1 MKQTDLYYRAF
12 REYREIT
19 ARERENQNQRRSI
32 ASSGTELDR
41 LDTVKSICN
50 IDEEWVKEIE
60 KGLVFVEKAI
70 REERQFIRN
79 DGEVVPIEKAK
90 STSRASVIHLAKHS
104 DYITHLPEDPSDDLV
119 PDKIFLLEKNSDYA
133 VYENRFLYMLL
144 VYTRDFIKIR
154 LDKIRDA
161 RNTCHIDLELCK
173 DVKFGSRHIVYKTTL
188 TEDRLDESVS
198 SWDKKNLDLYDRIE
212 MAEHWVQALLNT
224 SLMDQVSKTPM
235 IKPPITKTNVLKMN
249 HNFKMAVALYEYLAA
264 YVGDGYSMQEV
275 RRSFTPFGADTAD
288 ELAETVLLTS
298 FLAYKSANNLEGE
311 LKASLEK
318 YKAREEK
325 ERAEEL
331 AARIIRLKRRVAEDG
346 ASPEEY
352 MLALEARLRALE
364 DVEQRFNAACE
375 ERDAARAELEGKES
389 EYSSMLCGVDLLV
402 KETND
407 ANAKNTELCASFA
420 AEKKAMLDELE
431 VQKAKYR
438 EEIEKEG
445 EEYRR
450 TCDERVS
457 EIMRECSQRIAEAES
472 KVEAANRRYDEL
484 EERKIMISAE
494 LHGLRKKCGYKG
506 DAEDYTSKERLDE
519 LEKEYIAFI
528 RFFNGEWKKTKKSIR
543 KELLWKSKSK

>member
-12 REYREIT
+12 REYREVT

-32 ASSGTELDR
+32 AASGAEADR
-41 LDTVKSICN
+41 LETVKNICT

-104 DYITHLPEDPSDDLV
+104 DYITHLPDDPADDLI

-154 LDKIRDA
+154 LDKIREA
-161 RNTCHIDLELCK
+161 RNTCHIDMHLQK
-173 DVKFGSRHIVYKTTL
+173 DVKFGSRHIVYEATL
-188 TEDRLDESVS
+188 TEDRRDKSVS
-198 SWDKKNLDLYDRIE
+198 SWDKKNLEIYDRIE
-212 MAEHWVQALLNT
+212 MAEHWVQALLGT
-224 SLMDQVSKTPM
+224 SLMDQVSKTPV

-249 HNFKMAVALYEYLAA
+249 HNFKMAVALYEYLSS

-298 FLAYKSANNLEGE
+298 FLAYKNANNLEGDLKESFEAYKKQEAAERETE
-311 LKASLEK
+311 LE
-318 YKAREEK
+318 
-325 ERAEEL
+325 
-331 AARIIRLKRRVAEDG
+331 ARISRLRRRIAEDG
-346 ASPEEY
+346 VSPEEY
-352 MLALEARLRALE
+352 MLALESRCRALE
-364 DVEQRFNAACE
+364 DSEKKLVAMRE
-375 ERDAARAELEGKES
+375 ERDAARAELEGKED
-389 EYSSMLCGVDLLV
+389 EYSSMLHGVDLLV
-402 KETND
+402 RETD
-407 ANAKNTELCASFA
+407 EAKAKNTELCASFA
-420 AEKKAMLDELE
+420 AEKSAMLDELE
-431 VQKAKYR
+431 AKKAEYR
-438 EEIEKEG
+438 AEIEKEG
-445 EEYRR
+445 EKYRKA
-450 TCDERVS
+450 CDERVA
-457 EIMRECSQRIAEAES
+457 EIMRECSRKIAEAEA
-472 KVEAANRRYDEL
+472 KVEDANRRYDEL
-484 EERKIMISAE
+484 DERKTMISAE
-494 LHGLRKKCGYKG
+494 LHGLRKKCGYKTDG
-506 DAEDYTSKERLDE
+506 EDYTSKERLDE

-543 KELLWKSKSK
+543 KELLWRSKK